1 MALPEFLDLGQ
12 INETRAIRMVKPI
25 YPQSAS
31 RAGVGGQVIVDI
43 EMDVEGNVIKARAI
57 SGSAFLKQTSEEAAL
72 KSKFKPAMVGEKAV
86 KGKARI
92 VYNFVSGR

>member
-1 MALPEFLDLGQ
+1 VALPEFLDLGQ